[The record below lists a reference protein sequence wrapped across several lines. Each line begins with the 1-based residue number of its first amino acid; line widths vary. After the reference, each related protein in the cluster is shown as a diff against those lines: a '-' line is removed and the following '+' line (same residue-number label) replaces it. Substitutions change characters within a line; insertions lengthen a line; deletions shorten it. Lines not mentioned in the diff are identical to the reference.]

1 MARIPDDQID
11 RLKTEVSLQRLAE
24 GMGITLKRHG
34 VDLIGLCPFHDDKEP
49 SMVITPKQNLW
60 HCLGA
65 CQSGGSVIDWVMKA
79 EGVSFRHAT
88 ELLLADY
95 QPSLAADPGS
105 VAGARPPGA
114 PAYRPSLGI
123 KRSTVRKLPTALE
136 HNAEDTK
143 LLRQVMDYY
152 HEVLKQSPEALAY
165 LEKRG
170 LTVEAIDHFKI
181 GFANRSLGYRLP
193 EKNRKEGAAIRG
205 QLQRLGLY
213 RSSGHE
219 HFSGSIVIPVVDETG
234 QITEVYGRKIND
246 NLRKGTSKHLYLP
259 GPHAGVWNS
268 DALGIS
274 PEIILCES
282 LIDALTFWCAG
293 YRNVT
298 ASYGTEG
305 FTSDHLEAFK
315 QHQVE
320 RVLIAYDRDAAGD
333 QAADKLANKLIAEG
347 IDCYRLQFPKG
358 MDANQFALEVTP
370 ATKSL
375 GVVIRSAV
383 WLGDVQGSTSVAGGT
398 TPGMEE
404 VERSGKPEPRM
415 PGATKGPVP
424 VRNCSNPV
432 SALNLPDE
440 VAEQDSISAQETEVT
455 EDKDTVLPLVAIE
468 EPPLAAAVPPAPR
481 VDIPAEVTE
490 QEIIISL
497 GGRRYR
503 IRGLDKNQGYEQMK
517 INLLVSGPG
526 LNGADSLHVDMLNMY
541 SAKARSSYVKQASVE
556 LGVKEEVIKHDLD
569 RVFLKLEELQAER
582 LQAAQE
588 PKQNQVSLSGE
599 EEQAALDLLK
609 ASDLMDRILTDF
621 ERCGVVGEATN
632 VLTGYL
638 ACVSRKLNKPLAVL
652 IQSTSAA
659 GKSALMEAVLDL
671 MPEEERVQYSTMTG
685 QSLFYLGESDL
696 KHKILAI
703 AEEEGVSEAAYALKL
718 LQSQGELT
726 IASTGKD
733 PVTGK
738 LVTQEYRV
746 EGPVMIF
753 LTTTAIELDE
763 ELLNRCLVL
772 TVNESREQTQA
783 IQDRQRF
790 EETLE
795 GLLASQVRDD
805 VLSLHR
811 NAQRLLK
818 PLKVVNPYA
827 DRLTFLNDKT
837 RTRRDHLK
845 YLALI
850 RTIALLHQYQRET
863 KRTQRHQYIEVTLE
877 DIETANRLAHEVL
890 GRTLDELP
898 PQTRRL
904 LSLIYEMV
912 ADRCNAL
919 EMKHCDFRFSRRDV
933 REYSGWTDF
942 QVKTHMKKLEAMEY
956 VLTHRGGRGQSFV
969 YELLY
974 NGEGSDQQPFLMGL
988 IEVATLKCVYDKKK
1002 EHADLEKEHV
1012 NLEKEGSS
1020 SPQRALKEPPSSSSK
1035 TGRKAS
1041 KDKASR
1047 DLTEEN
1053 SKNALLR
1060 PKKGNGSCRSH
1071 SSALAAKSN
1080 IEQDATQSVN

>member
-1 MARIPDDQID
+1 
-11 RLKTEVSLQRLAE
+11 
-24 GMGITLKRHG
+24 
-34 VDLIGLCPFHDDKEP
+34 
-49 SMVITPKQNLW
+49 MVV
-60 HCLGA
+60 GE
-65 CQSGGSVIDWVMKA
+65 SG
-79 EGVSFRHAT
+79 
-88 ELLLADY
+88 
-95 QPSLAADPGS
+95 
-105 VAGARPPGA
+105 
-114 PAYRPSLGI
+114 
-123 KRSTVRKLPTALE
+123 
-136 HNAEDTK
+136 
-143 LLRQVMDYY
+143 RQ
-152 HEVLKQSPEALAY
+152 Q
-165 LEKRG
+165 
-170 LTVEAIDHFKI
+170 
-181 GFANRSLGYRLP
+181 
-193 EKNRKEGAAIRG
+193 
-205 QLQRLGLY
+205 
-213 RSSGHE
+213 
-219 HFSGSIVIPVVDETG
+219 
-234 QITEVYGRKIND
+234 
-246 NLRKGTSKHLYLP
+246 
-259 GPHAGVWNS
+259 
-268 DALGIS
+268 
-274 PEIILCES
+274 
-282 LIDALTFWCAG
+282 G

-298 ASYGTEG
+298 ASFGTEG
-305 FTSDHLEAFK
+305 FTADHLSAF
-315 QHQVE
+315 QGQGIE
-320 RVLIAYDRDAAGD
+320 RVLIAYDRDEAGD
-333 QAADKLANKLIAEG
+333 KAADKLTKKLMAEG

-358 MDANQFALEVTP
+358 MDANEYALSVQP
-370 ATKSL
+370 ASKSL
-375 GVVIRSAV
+375 GVVIRSAI
-383 WLGDVQGSTSVAGGT
+383 WLG
-398 TPGMEE
+398 
-404 VERSGKPEPRM
+404 
-415 PGATKGPVP
+415 KGEAP
-424 VRNCSNPV
+424 VRDCVNPV
-432 SALNLPDE
+432 ITSDLPE
-440 VAEQDSISAQETEVT
+440 SIPKAEDHIESDVSSISETEPSSAAI
-455 EDKDTVLPLVAIE
+455 DKPLP
-468 EPPLAAAVPPAPR
+468 AAAVPPAPQ
-481 VDIPAEVTE
+481 VDIPAQMTE
-490 QEIIISL
+490 YEIIIPL
-497 GGRRYR
+497 GDRRYR
-503 IRGLDKNQGYEQMK
+503 IRGLDKNQDYNLMK

-526 LNGADSLHVDMLNMY
+526 LNGADSLHVDILNMY

-569 RVFLKLEELQAER
+569 RVFLKLEELQAQR

-588 PKQNQVSLSGE
+588 PKQNQISLSDE

-609 ASDLMDRILTDF
+609 APDLMDRILSDF
-621 ERCGVVGEATN
+621 EHCGVVGEATN

-659 GKSALMEAVLDL
+659 GKSALMDAVLDL
-671 MPEEERVQYSTMTG
+671 MPEEERIQYSAMTG

-733 PVTGK
+733 PVSGK

-863 KRTQRHQYIEVTLE
+863 KRIQRHEYIEVTLE

-904 LSLIYEMV
+904 LSLIHGMV
-912 ADRCNAL
+912 TDRCKAL

-933 REYSGWTDF
+933 REYTGWGNT
-942 QVKTHMKKLEAMEY
+942 QLKVHLHRLEELEY
-956 VLTHRGGRGQSFV
+956 LLVHRGGRGQSMV

-974 NGEGSDQQPFLMGL
+974 NGEGEENQAFMMGL
-988 IEVATLKCVYDKKK
+988 IDSDALKHGYDKKK
-1002 EHADLEKEHV
+1002 SGV
-1012 NLEKEGSS
+1012 NGKWSGSS
-1020 SPQRALKEPPSSSSK
+1020 RPQVGVKSGSGRGGKN
-1035 TGRKAS
+1035 GRKAS
-1041 KDKASR
+1041 QDKASS
-1047 DLTEEN
+1047 DPVAETAE
-1053 SKNALLR
+1053 KGLLR
-1060 PKKGNGSCRSH
+1060 PKKGNGSCRNYKP
-1071 SSALAAKSN
+1071 AMAAKGIS
-1080 IEQDATQSVN
+1080 